1 MPVAKQS
8 TPIAGSQGQ
17 KAFSNG
23 QMSLKRASRHR
34 SKKRSVQRLTKF
46 SQMQKSSKGNI
57 VTSPIE
63 KVKKPDGKKFE
74 KTLSACLF
82 GYKARRIYNNPVVSC
97 YRL

>member
-1 MPVAKQS
+1 
-8 TPIAGSQGQ
+8 
-17 KAFSNG
+17 
-23 QMSLKRASRHR
+23 
-34 SKKRSVQRLTKF
+34 
-46 SQMQKSSKGNI
+46 MQKSSKGNI

-74 KTLSACLF
+74 KTLSACLS